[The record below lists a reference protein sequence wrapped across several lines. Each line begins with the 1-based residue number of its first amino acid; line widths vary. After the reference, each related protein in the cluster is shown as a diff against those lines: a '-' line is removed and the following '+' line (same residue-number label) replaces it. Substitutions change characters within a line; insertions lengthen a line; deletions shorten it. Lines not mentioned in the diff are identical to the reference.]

1 MSKKKILSVGEI
13 LKLIEQNKNKFGIQS
28 DNPVE
33 TIVKSVGNRI
43 ADMSV
48 VPYVRA
54 QRVSFAAKGMK
65 PLTNVHVFIGSSK
78 MSIKDIFFSI
88 YYLILV
94 FIKKINNKLHFENLT
109 FAPIDKDLIDEKS
122 LRPNKMEYF
131 IGQKDVVESLK
142 LYIEAAKNRNE
153 SLDHVLLFGPPGLGK
168 TTLSKKISK
177 KFNWNLQLEEV
188 KNNPYLDDFY
198 KSMSDWSF
206 HLQIFF
212 LNSRFNQIQ
221 KISESD
227 NVVIQDRSIYEDYEV
242 FTKTLHDSGV
252 LKDREFNNYKRLYNT
267 ILKYIDQPD
276 LLIYLRNNNID
287 NIIKNIKKRKNIY
300 II

>member
-1 MSKKKILSVGEI
+1 MDIKHVVIS
-13 LKLIEQNKNKFGIQS
+13 
-28 DNPVE
+28 
-33 TIVKSVGNRI
+33 GN
-43 ADMSV
+43 
-48 VPYVRA
+48 
-54 QRVSFAAKGMK
+54 
-65 PLTNVHVFIGSSK
+65 IG
-78 MSIKDIFFSI
+78 
-88 YYLILV
+88 V
-94 FIKKINNKLHFENLT
+94 
-109 FAPIDKDLIDEKS
+109 
-122 LRPNKMEYF
+122 
-131 IGQKDVVESLK
+131 
-142 LYIEAAKNRNE
+142 
-153 SLDHVLLFGPPGLGK
+153 GK

-177 KFNWNLQLEEV
+177 KFNWKLQLEEV

-287 NIIKNIKKRKNIY
+287 NIIKNIKKRKRDFEKTIDKNYLLKLNEYYENWIRRHPKKRILIIDLSEKDFVEDQDYLNIIY
-300 II
+300 DMVDKKIKELN

>member
-1 MSKKKILSVGEI
+1 MDIKHVVIS
-13 LKLIEQNKNKFGIQS
+13 
-28 DNPVE
+28 
-33 TIVKSVGNRI
+33 GN
-43 ADMSV
+43 
-48 VPYVRA
+48 
-54 QRVSFAAKGMK
+54 
-65 PLTNVHVFIGSSK
+65 IG
-78 MSIKDIFFSI
+78 
-88 YYLILV
+88 V
-94 FIKKINNKLHFENLT
+94 
-109 FAPIDKDLIDEKS
+109 
-122 LRPNKMEYF
+122 
-131 IGQKDVVESLK
+131 
-142 LYIEAAKNRNE
+142 
-153 SLDHVLLFGPPGLGK
+153 GK

-177 KFNWNLQLEEV
+177 KFNWKLQLEEV

-287 NIIKNIKKRKNIY
+287 NIIKNIKKRKRDFEKTIDKNYLIKLNEYYENWIRRHPKKRILIIDLSENDFVEDQNYLNIIY
-300 II
+300 DMVDKKIKELN

>member
-1 MSKKKILSVGEI
+1 MDIKHVVIS
-13 LKLIEQNKNKFGIQS
+13 
-28 DNPVE
+28 
-33 TIVKSVGNRI
+33 GN
-43 ADMSV
+43 
-48 VPYVRA
+48 
-54 QRVSFAAKGMK
+54 
-65 PLTNVHVFIGSSK
+65 IG
-78 MSIKDIFFSI
+78 
-88 YYLILV
+88 V
-94 FIKKINNKLHFENLT
+94 
-109 FAPIDKDLIDEKS
+109 
-122 LRPNKMEYF
+122 
-131 IGQKDVVESLK
+131 
-142 LYIEAAKNRNE
+142 
-153 SLDHVLLFGPPGLGK
+153 GK

-177 KFNWNLQLEEV
+177 KFNWKLQLEEV

-267 ILKYIDQPD
+267 ILKYISQPD
-276 LLIYLRNNNID
+276 LHIYLRNNNID
-287 NIIKNIKKRKNIY
+287 NIIKNIKKRKRDFEKTIDKNYLLKLNEYYENWIRRHPKKRILIIDLSENDFVEDQNYLNIIY
-300 II
+300 DMVDKKIKELN

>member
-1 MSKKKILSVGEI
+1 MDIKHVVIS
-13 LKLIEQNKNKFGIQS
+13 
-28 DNPVE
+28 
-33 TIVKSVGNRI
+33 GN
-43 ADMSV
+43 
-48 VPYVRA
+48 
-54 QRVSFAAKGMK
+54 
-65 PLTNVHVFIGSSK
+65 IG
-78 MSIKDIFFSI
+78 
-88 YYLILV
+88 V
-94 FIKKINNKLHFENLT
+94 
-109 FAPIDKDLIDEKS
+109 
-122 LRPNKMEYF
+122 
-131 IGQKDVVESLK
+131 
-142 LYIEAAKNRNE
+142 
-153 SLDHVLLFGPPGLGK
+153 GK

-267 ILKYIDQPD
+267 ILKYISQPD
-276 LLIYLRNNNID
+276 LHIYLRNNNID
-287 NIIKNIKKRKNIY
+287 NIIKNIKKRKRDFEKTIDKNYLIKLNEYYENWIRRHPKKRILIIDLSENDFVEDQNYLNIIY
-300 II
+300 DMVDKKIKELN

>member
-1 MSKKKILSVGEI
+1 MDIKHVVIS
-13 LKLIEQNKNKFGIQS
+13 
-28 DNPVE
+28 
-33 TIVKSVGNRI
+33 GN
-43 ADMSV
+43 
-48 VPYVRA
+48 
-54 QRVSFAAKGMK
+54 
-65 PLTNVHVFIGSSK
+65 IG
-78 MSIKDIFFSI
+78 
-88 YYLILV
+88 V
-94 FIKKINNKLHFENLT
+94 
-109 FAPIDKDLIDEKS
+109 
-122 LRPNKMEYF
+122 
-131 IGQKDVVESLK
+131 
-142 LYIEAAKNRNE
+142 
-153 SLDHVLLFGPPGLGK
+153 GK

-177 KFNWNLQLEEV
+177 KFNWKLQLEEV

-267 ILKYIDQPD
+267 ILKYISQPD
-276 LLIYLRNNNID
+276 LHIYLRNNNID
-287 NIIKNIKKRKNIY
+287 NIIKNIKKRKRDFEKTIDKNYLINLNEYYENWIRRHPKKKILIIDLSENDFVEDRDYLNIIY
-300 II
+300 DMVDEKIKELN

>member
-1 MSKKKILSVGEI
+1 MDIKHVVIS
-13 LKLIEQNKNKFGIQS
+13 
-28 DNPVE
+28 
-33 TIVKSVGNRI
+33 GN
-43 ADMSV
+43 
-48 VPYVRA
+48 
-54 QRVSFAAKGMK
+54 
-65 PLTNVHVFIGSSK
+65 IG
-78 MSIKDIFFSI
+78 
-88 YYLILV
+88 V
-94 FIKKINNKLHFENLT
+94 
-109 FAPIDKDLIDEKS
+109 
-122 LRPNKMEYF
+122 
-131 IGQKDVVESLK
+131 
-142 LYIEAAKNRNE
+142 
-153 SLDHVLLFGPPGLGK
+153 GK

-287 NIIKNIKKRKNIY
+287 NIIKNIKKRKRDFEKTIDKNYLIKLNEYYENWIRRHPKKRILIIDLSEKDFVEDQDYLNIIY
-300 II
+300 DMVDKKIKELN